1 MMTGIRRTTLAGLL
15 FFCLAAP
22 STAMAVDDCA
32 ARIKQLEQKNARL
45 HKQLRQVKRELARE
59 QTEEQEAGW
68 PQVLGGIGIIFG
80 LSGVAMMVSA
90 KRNTR

>member
-1 MMTGIRRTTLAGLL
+1 MTGIRRATLLWLL
-15 FFCLAAP
+15 FFCLVP
-22 STAMAVDDCA
+22 PITALAVDDCA
-32 ARIKQLEQKNARL
+32 TRVEQLEQKNARL

-90 KRNTR
+90 KRKGP